1 MGSGHKEHGHGD
13 GLSRGHGDGHGH
25 GRALGHGSD
34 RSRGHGHGGG
44 RGRGAARGDGR
55 EHDPGLGGARAP
67 RPGAAFGIPE
77 GATGEA
83 VVDAVFGDGA
93 PRAGSGSGAA
103 GARGIDPELLPYLEA
118 AETTDAAGSDDDGSA
133 DGSDDVGARR
143 PGIAGAER
151 LAAAEAEDLAALREL
166 VAANMIPS
174 GDLDELDALLTE
186 IDQDESDDWN
196 DWEPVL
202 PDGPAAPGPDG
213 APGWAGAGA
222 PGPHGDG
229 VGPLD
234 GPDAAADRDDA
245 PGPDGPGGPADRHRA
260 DLIAAARAVE
270 VSERMRRIEAEILSR
285 APEHRIQPSL
295 ERVEAVLD
303 LLGNPERTYR
313 VVHVTGTNGK
323 TSTVRMIERLLAAT
337 GMRTGRFTS
346 PHLATIRERIALDG
360 EPISEEGFIAAWE
373 DVAPCIRLV
382 DERSQSAGG
391 PRLSFFEVL
400 TVMALAAFADRP
412 VDVAVVEVGLGGTWD
427 STNVVPSDVEVITPV
442 GRDHCA
448 WLGDSLE
455 EIAANKAGIIKD
467 GATLVTAAQPAA
479 VQAVIAA
486 AAAEHGV
493 VWRREL
499 DPEEDP
505 GEPGA
510 GVLRVVDRTPAVG
523 GQMVVLATA
532 AAVYEDVFVPLHGD
546 YQARNALLA
555 LAAVEAVFGGR
566 ALPAKVVEDGFAS
579 VTSPG
584 RLEVLRSSPT
594 VLVDAGHNPH
604 GVSALVGAVEEV
616 FDFRHLVAVVG
627 VMADKDAEGIL
638 SVLEPVTDAVV
649 VVPIDSP
656 RAMDVEDLADIAREV
671 YGADRVV
678 AAEDLAGGVER
689 AVSLSEGFDAPLTA
703 SGVLIVGSV
712 VLAARARALFG
723 RL

>member
-1 MGSGHKEHGHGD
+1 MGSGHKGYGHGD
-13 GLSRGHGDGHGH
+13 GLSRGHGGGHERAQDL
-25 GRALGHGSD
+25 GR
-34 RSRGHGHGGG
+34 GGG
-44 RGRGAARGDGR
+44 HDDRDRGR
-55 EHDPGLGGARAP
+55 EHDLGHGGARASH
-67 RPGAAFGIPE
+67 PGAAFGIPE

-93 PRAGSGSGAA
+93 PRAGSGSGTA

-118 AETTDAAGSDDDGSA
+118 AEASDAAGPDG
-133 DGSDDVGARR
+133 GA
-143 PGIAGAER
+143 GAGDESSIAGACRAGIASAES
-151 LAAAEAEDLAALREL
+151 LAAVEAEDLAALREL

-174 GDLDELDALLTE
+174 GDLDELDALLAE

-196 DWEPVL
+196 AWEPVL

-213 APGWAGAGA
+213 A
-222 PGPHGDG
+222 
-229 VGPLD
+229 
-234 GPDAAADRDDA
+234 ADEDDA
-245 PGPDGPGGPADRHRA
+245 PGPGGPADRHRA
-260 DLIAAARAVE
+260 DLVAAARAVE

-400 TVMALAAFADRP
+400 TVMALAAFADHP

-678 AAEDLAGGVER
+678 VAEDLAGGVER

>member
-1 MGSGHKEHGHGD
+1 MGSGHKGYGHGD
-13 GLSRGHGDGHGH
+13 GLSRGHGGGHERAQDL
-25 GRALGHGSD
+25 GR
-34 RSRGHGHGGG
+34 GGG
-44 RGRGAARGDGR
+44 HDDRDRGR
-55 EHDPGLGGARAP
+55 EHDLGHGGARASH
-67 RPGAAFGIPE
+67 PGAAFGIPE

-83 VVDAVFGDGA
+83 VVDAVFGNGVL
-93 PRAGSGSGAA
+93 RAGSGSGTT

-118 AETTDAAGSDDDGSA
+118 AESTDAAGPDDGAGAA
-133 DGSDDVGARR
+133 DELSVAGARR
-143 PGIAGAER
+143 AGAADAER

-174 GDLDELDALLTE
+174 GDLDELDALLAE

-196 DWEPVL
+196 AWEPVL

-213 APGWAGAGA
+213 A
-222 PGPHGDG
+222 
-229 VGPLD
+229 
-234 GPDAAADRDDA
+234 ADEDDA
-245 PGPDGPGGPADRHRA
+245 PGPGGPADRHRA
-260 DLIAAARAVE
+260 DLVAAARAVE

-285 APEHRIQPSL
+285 APEHRVQPSL

-303 LLGNPERTYR
+303 LLGNPERAYR

-360 EPISEEGFIAAWE
+360 EPIGEEGFIAAWE

-400 TVMALAAFADRP
+400 TVMALAAFADHP

-427 STNVVPSDVEVITPV
+427 STNVVASDVEVITPV

-455 EIAANKAGIIKD
+455 EIGANKAGIIKD
-467 GATLVTAAQPAA
+467 GATLITAAQPAA

-510 GVLRVVDRTPAVG
+510 GILRVVDRTPAVG

-616 FDFRHLVAVVG
+616 FGFRHLVAVVG

-638 SVLEPVTDAVV
+638 AVLEPVTDAVV

-678 AAEDLAGGVER
+678 VAEDLAGGVER

>member
-1 MGSGHKEHGHGD
+1 MNDERHNRHPEQ
-13 GLSRGHGDGHGH
+13 
-25 GRALGHGSD
+25 
-34 RSRGHGHGGG
+34 
-44 RGRGAARGDGR
+44 
-55 EHDPGLGGARAP
+55 DPAQNP
-67 RPGAAFGIPE
+67 PHPGAAFGIPE
-77 GATGEA
+77 GATGEE
-83 VVDAVFGDGA
+83 VVDAVFGETGV
-93 PRAGSGSGAA
+93 
-103 GARGIDPELLPYLEA
+103 DPELLPYLEA
-118 AETTDAAGSDDDGSA
+118 SGTPVLSDGDGLTVSVSELQETGAQREADADAQD
-133 DGSDDVGARR
+133 R
-143 PGIAGAER
+143 
-151 LAAAEAEDLAALREL
+151 EDLEALREL
-166 VAANMIPS
+166 VAANMIPG
-174 GDLDELDALLTE
+174 GDADRLEELLAEVDA
-186 IDQDESDDWN
+186 DDSDDWES
-196 DWEPVL
+196 WEPQL
-202 PDGPAAPGPDG
+202 PDAPE
-213 APGWAGAGA
+213 
-222 PGPHGDG
+222 
-229 VGPLD
+229 
-234 GPDAAADRDDA
+234 DDHL
-245 PGPDGPGGPADRHRA
+245 RE
-260 DLIAAARAVE
+260 LEAAARAVE
-270 VSERMRRIEAEILSR
+270 VTARMREVEAEILSR
-285 APEHRIQPSL
+285 APEHRVQPSL

-360 EPISEEGFIAAWE
+360 EPIGEEGFIAAWE

-448 WLGDSLE
+448 WLGDTLE

-467 GATLVTAAQPAA
+467 GATLITAAQPAA

-510 GVLRVVDRTPAVG
+510 GILRVVDRTPAVG

-678 AAEDLAGGVER
+678 VAEDLAGGVER

>member
-1 MGSGHKEHGHGD
+1 MGSGHKEHGHG
-13 GLSRGHGDGHGH
+13 
-25 GRALGHGSD
+25 
-34 RSRGHGHGGG
+34 HGGG
-44 RGRGAARGDGR
+44 RGRSAAHGGGHEHGRDSVHGGGRGNGR
-55 EHDPGLGGARAP
+55 DRGHDDRGHEHDLGCGGARAP

-83 VVDAVFGDGA
+83 VVDAVFGNGVL
-93 PRAGSGSGAA
+93 RAGSGSGTT

-118 AETTDAAGSDDDGSA
+118 AEATDAAGSDDDGSA

-174 GDLDELDALLTE
+174 GDLDELDALLAE
-186 IDQDESDDWN
+186 IDQDDSDDWN

-202 PDGPAAPGPDG
+202 PDEPGVPGPDGGAGLLADSDDAPGWAAAPGPG
-213 APGWAGAGA
+213 
-222 PGPHGDG
+222 
-229 VGPLD
+229 
-234 GPDAAADRDDA
+234 
-245 PGPDGPGGPADRHRA
+245 GPGDEDDPDDEDDPEDRHRA
-260 DLIAAARAVE
+260 DLVAAARAVE

-285 APEHRIQPSL
+285 APEHRVQPSL

-360 EPISEEGFIAAWE
+360 EPIGEEGFIAAWE

-467 GATLVTAAQPAA
+467 GATLITAAQPAA

-510 GVLRVVDRTPAVG
+510 GILRVVDRTPAVG

-678 AAEDLAGGVER
+678 VAEDLAGGVER

>member
-1 MGSGHKEHGHGD
+1 MGSGHEEH
-13 GLSRGHGDGHGH
+13 
-25 GRALGHGSD
+25 
-34 RSRGHGHGGG
+34 GHGHGGG
-44 RGRGAARGDGR
+44 RGRGAARSGGHGHGR
-55 EHDPGLGGARAP
+55 DSGRGNGRDRGHDDRDRGHEHDLGRGGARAP

-83 VVDAVFGDGA
+83 VVDAVFGNGVL
-93 PRAGSGSGAA
+93 RAGSGSGTT

-118 AETTDAAGSDDDGSA
+118 AEATDAAGSDDGAGDGPSIA
-133 DGSDDVGARR
+133 GARR
-143 PGIAGAER
+143 AGIADAER

-174 GDLDELDALLTE
+174 GDLDELDALLAE

-213 APGWAGAGA
+213 A
-222 PGPHGDG
+222 
-229 VGPLD
+229 
-234 GPDAAADRDDA
+234 ADEDDA
-245 PGPDGPGGPADRHRA
+245 PGPGGPADRHRA
-260 DLIAAARAVE
+260 DLVAAARAVE

-285 APEHRIQPSL
+285 APEHRVQPSL

-360 EPISEEGFIAAWE
+360 EPIGEEGFIAAWE

-400 TVMALAAFADRP
+400 TVMALAAFADHP

-427 STNVVPSDVEVITPV
+427 STNVVASDVEVITPV

-467 GATLVTAAQPAA
+467 GATLITAAQPAA

-678 AAEDLAGGVER
+678 VAEDLAGGVER

>member
-1 MGSGHKEHGHGD
+1 MGSGHEEH
-13 GLSRGHGDGHGH
+13 
-25 GRALGHGSD
+25 
-34 RSRGHGHGGG
+34 GHGHGGG
-44 RGRGAARGDGR
+44 RGRGAARGGGHGHGR
-55 EHDPGLGGARAP
+55 DSVHGGGRGNGRDRGHDDRDRGHEHDPGCGGARAP

-93 PRAGSGSGAA
+93 SRAGSGSGTA

-118 AETTDAAGSDDDGSA
+118 AEASDAVGSDDGAA
-133 DGSDDVGARR
+133 DESSIAGARR
-143 PGIAGAER
+143 AGIAGAES

-213 APGWAGAGA
+213 A
-222 PGPHGDG
+222 
-229 VGPLD
+229 
-234 GPDAAADRDDA
+234 
-245 PGPDGPGGPADRHRA
+245 GGPADRHRA
-260 DLIAAARAVE
+260 DLVAAARAVE

-360 EPISEEGFIAAWE
+360 EPIGEEGFIAAWE

-555 LAAVEAVFGGR
+555 LAAAEAVFGGR

>member
-1 MGSGHKEHGHGD
+1 MLASV
-13 GLSRGHGDGHGH
+13 
-25 GRALGHGSD
+25 
-34 RSRGHGHGGG
+34 
-44 RGRGAARGDGR
+44 AARGDGR

-93 PRAGSGSGAA
+93 PRAGAGSGTA

-118 AETTDAAGSDDDGSA
+118 AEASDAAGSDDGAA
-133 DGSDDVGARR
+133 DESSIAGARR
-143 PGIAGAER
+143 AGIADAER

-202 PDGPAAPGPDG
+202 PDGPAAS
-213 APGWAGAGA
+213 
-222 PGPHGDG
+222 
-229 VGPLD
+229 
-234 GPDAAADRDDA
+234 
-245 PGPDGPGGPADRHRA
+245 GPDGPGGPADRHRA
-260 DLIAAARAVE
+260 DLVAAARAVE

-313 VVHVTGTNGK
+313 TVHITGTNGK
-323 TSTVRMIERLLAAT
+323 TSTARMAERLLAAT

-400 TVMALAAFADRP
+400 AVMALAAFADHP

-510 GVLRVVDRTPAVG
+510 GVLPVVDRTSAVG

-638 SVLEPVTDAVV
+638 AVLEPVTDAVV

-678 AAEDLAGGVER
+678 VAEDLAGGVER

>member
-1 MGSGHKEHGHGD
+1 MGSGHKGYGHGD
-13 GLSRGHGDGHGH
+13 GLSRGHGGGHERAQDL
-25 GRALGHGSD
+25 GR
-34 RSRGHGHGGG
+34 GGG
-44 RGRGAARGDGR
+44 HDDRDRGR
-55 EHDPGLGGARAP
+55 EHDLGHGGARASH
-67 RPGAAFGIPE
+67 PGAAFGIPE

-83 VVDAVFGDGA
+83 VVDAVFGNGVL
-93 PRAGSGSGAA
+93 RAGSGSGTT

-118 AETTDAAGSDDDGSA
+118 AESTDAAGPDDGAGAA
-133 DGSDDVGARR
+133 DELSVAGARR
-143 PGIAGAER
+143 AGAADAER

-174 GDLDELDALLTE
+174 GDLDELDALLAE

-196 DWEPVL
+196 AWEPVL

-213 APGWAGAGA
+213 A
-222 PGPHGDG
+222 
-229 VGPLD
+229 
-234 GPDAAADRDDA
+234 ADEDDA
-245 PGPDGPGGPADRHRA
+245 PGPGGPADRHRA
-260 DLIAAARAVE
+260 DLVAAARAVE

-285 APEHRIQPSL
+285 APEHRVQPSL

-360 EPISEEGFIAAWE
+360 EPIGEEGFIAAWE

-400 TVMALAAFADRP
+400 TVMALAAFADHP

-678 AAEDLAGGVER
+678 VAEDLAGGVER

>member
-1 MGSGHKEHGHGD
+1 MGSGHKGYGHGD
-13 GLSRGHGDGHGH
+13 GLSRGHGGGHERAQDL
-25 GRALGHGSD
+25 GR
-34 RSRGHGHGGG
+34 GGG
-44 RGRGAARGDGR
+44 HDDRDRGR
-55 EHDPGLGGARAP
+55 EHDLGHGGARASH
-67 RPGAAFGIPE
+67 PGAAFGIPE

-83 VVDAVFGDGA
+83 VVDAVFGNGVL
-93 PRAGSGSGAA
+93 RAGSGSGTT

-118 AETTDAAGSDDDGSA
+118 AESTDAAGPDDGAGAA
-133 DGSDDVGARR
+133 DELSVAGARR
-143 PGIAGAER
+143 AGAADAER

-174 GDLDELDALLTE
+174 GDLDELDALLAE

-196 DWEPVL
+196 AWEPVL

-213 APGWAGAGA
+213 A
-222 PGPHGDG
+222 
-229 VGPLD
+229 
-234 GPDAAADRDDA
+234 ADEDDA
-245 PGPDGPGGPADRHRA
+245 PGPGGPADRHRA
-260 DLIAAARAVE
+260 DLVAAARAVE

-285 APEHRIQPSL
+285 APEHRVQPSL

-303 LLGNPERTYR
+303 LLGNPERAYR

-400 TVMALAAFADRP
+400 TVMALAAFADHP

-467 GATLVTAAQPAA
+467 GATLITAAQPAA

>member
-1 MGSGHKEHGHGD
+1 MGSGHKGHGHGD

-25 GRALGHGSD
+25 GRALGHGSS
-34 RSRGHGHGGG
+34 RSRGHGHGQDLGH
-44 RGRGAARGDGR
+44 GDGHERAQDLGHNDHDRGR
-55 EHDPGLGGARAP
+55 EHDPGRGGARASH
-67 RPGAAFGIPE
+67 PGAAFGIPE

-83 VVDAVFGDGA
+83 VVDAVFGDGL
-93 PRAGSGSGAA
+93 PRAGSGSEAV

-118 AETTDAAGSDDDGSA
+118 AEATDAAGSDDGAGDGPSIA
-133 DGSDDVGARR
+133 GARR
-143 PGIAGAER
+143 AGIADAER

-174 GDLDELDALLTE
+174 GDLDELDALLAE

-213 APGWAGAGA
+213 APG
-222 PGPHGDG
+222 PHGDG

-245 PGPDGPGGPADRHRA
+245 PGPDGPADRHRA

-285 APEHRIQPSL
+285 APEHRVQPSL

-360 EPISEEGFIAAWE
+360 EPIDEEGFIAAWE

-427 STNVVPSDVEVITPV
+427 STNVVASDVEVITPV

-555 LAAVEAVFGGR
+555 LAAAEAVFGGR

-604 GVSALVGAVEEV
+604 GASALVGAVEEV
-616 FDFRHLVAVVG
+616 FGFQHLVAVVG

-638 SVLEPVTDAVV
+638 AVLEPVTDAVV

-678 AAEDLAGGVER
+678 VAEDLAGGVER

>member
-13 GLSRGHGDGHGH
+13 GLSRGHGGGHERAQDL
-25 GRALGHGSD
+25 GR
-34 RSRGHGHGGG
+34 GGG
-44 RGRGAARGDGR
+44 HDDRDRGR
-55 EHDPGLGGARAP
+55 EHDLGHGGARASH
-67 RPGAAFGIPE
+67 PGAAFGIPE

-83 VVDAVFGDGA
+83 VVDAVFGADA
-93 PRAGSGSGAA
+93 LRAGFGSGTA

-118 AETTDAAGSDDDGSA
+118 AEASDAAGSDDGAA
-133 DGSDDVGARR
+133 DESSIAGARR
-143 PGIAGAER
+143 AGIAGAES

-174 GDLDELDALLTE
+174 GDLDELDALLAE
-186 IDQDESDDWN
+186 IDQDDSDDWN

-202 PDGPAAPGPDG
+202 PDEPGVPGPDGGAGLLAGPDDAPGWAAAPGPG
-213 APGWAGAGA
+213 GL
-222 PGPHGDG
+222 GDE
-229 VGPLD
+229 
-234 GPDAAADRDDA
+234 DD
-245 PGPDGPGGPADRHRA
+245 PEDRHRA

-285 APEHRIQPSL
+285 APEHRVQPSL

-400 TVMALAAFADRP
+400 TVMALAAFADHP

-678 AAEDLAGGVER
+678 VAEDLAGGVER

>member
-1 MGSGHKEHGHGD
+1 MGSGHKGHGHGD
-13 GLSRGHGDGHGH
+13 GLSRGHGG
-25 GRALGHGSD
+25 GRERAQDLG
-34 RSRGHGHGGG
+34 RGGG
-44 RGRGAARGDGR
+44 HDDRDRGR
-55 EHDPGLGGARAP
+55 EHDLGHDGARASH
-67 RPGAAFGIPE
+67 PGAAFGIPE

-83 VVDAVFGDGA
+83 VVDAVFGDGVL
-93 PRAGSGSGAA
+93 RAGSGSGTT

-118 AETTDAAGSDDDGSA
+118 AESTDAVGPDGGAGAADELSDA
-133 DGSDDVGARR
+133 GARR
-143 PGIAGAER
+143 AGIADAER

-174 GDLDELDALLTE
+174 GDLDELDALLAE

-213 APGWAGAGA
+213 AA
-222 PGPHGDG
+222 DG
-229 VGPLD
+229 
-234 GPDAAADRDDA
+234 DDA
-245 PGPDGPGGPADRHRA
+245 PGPNGPADRHRA
-260 DLIAAARAVE
+260 DLVAAARAVE

-285 APEHRIQPSL
+285 APEHRVQPSL

-400 TVMALAAFADRP
+400 TVMALAAFADHP

-427 STNVVPSDVEVITPV
+427 STNVVASDVEVITPV

-467 GATLVTAAQPAA
+467 GATLITAAQPAA

-510 GVLRVVDRTPAVG
+510 GILRVVDRTPAVG

-555 LAAVEAVFGGR
+555 LAAAEAVFGGR

-678 AAEDLAGGVER
+678 VAEDLAGGVER

>member
-1 MGSGHKEHGHGD
+1 MGSGHKEH
-13 GLSRGHGDGHGH
+13 
-25 GRALGHGSD
+25 
-34 RSRGHGHGGG
+34 GHGHGGG
-44 RGRGAARGDGR
+44 RGRGAARGGGHEHGRDSVHGGGRGNGRDRGHDDRDRGR

-93 PRAGSGSGAA
+93 PRAGSGSGTAD
-103 GARGIDPELLPYLEA
+103 ARGIDPELLPYLEA
-118 AETTDAAGSDDDGSA
+118 AEASDAVGSDDGAA
-133 DGSDDVGARR
+133 DESSIAGARR
-143 PGIAGAER
+143 AGIAGAES

-186 IDQDESDDWN
+186 IDQNESDDWN

-213 APGWAGAGA
+213 
-222 PGPHGDG
+222 
-229 VGPLD
+229 
-234 GPDAAADRDDA
+234 
-245 PGPDGPGGPADRHRA
+245 PGGPADRHRA
-260 DLIAAARAVE
+260 DLVAAARAVE

-382 DERSQSAGG
+382 DKRSQSAGG

-400 TVMALAAFADRP
+400 TVMALAAFADHP

>member
-1 MGSGHKEHGHGD
+1 MGSGHKGHGHGD
-13 GLSRGHGDGHGH
+13 GLSRGHGGGHERAQDL
-25 GRALGHGSD
+25 GR
-34 RSRGHGHGGG
+34 GGG
-44 RGRGAARGDGR
+44 HDDRDRGR
-55 EHDPGLGGARAP
+55 EHDLGHGGARASH
-67 RPGAAFGIPE
+67 PGAAFGIPE

-83 VVDAVFGDGA
+83 VVDAVFGDGVLQ
-93 PRAGSGSGAA
+93 AGSGSGAT

-118 AETTDAAGSDDDGSA
+118 AESTDAAGPDDGAGAADELSA
-133 DGSDDVGARR
+133 AGARR
-143 PGIAGAER
+143 AGAADAER

-174 GDLDELDALLTE
+174 GDLDELDALLAE

-213 APGWAGAGA
+213 A
-222 PGPHGDG
+222 
-229 VGPLD
+229 
-234 GPDAAADRDDA
+234 ADEDDA
-245 PGPDGPGGPADRHRA
+245 PGPGGPADRHRA
-260 DLIAAARAVE
+260 DLVAAARAVE

-285 APEHRIQPSL
+285 APEHRVQPSL

-360 EPISEEGFIAAWE
+360 EPIGEEGFIAAWE

-400 TVMALAAFADRP
+400 TVMALAAFADHP

-427 STNVVPSDVEVITPV
+427 STNVVASDVEVITPV

-467 GATLVTAAQPAA
+467 GATLITAAQPAA

-510 GVLRVVDRTPAVG
+510 GILRVVDRTPAVG

-678 AAEDLAGGVER
+678 VAEDLAGGVER